1 MRDPQ
6 FSLRFFVQDA
16 VNLGIKLNE
25 VLSQL
30 GYLWV
35 MQAAQM
41 HCLVLVKTLYLQQT
55 VSKLRSARILSAL
68 K

>member
-1 MRDPQ
+1 
-6 FSLRFFVQDA
+6 
-16 VNLGIKLNE
+16 
-25 VLSQL
+25 
-30 GYLWV
+30 